1 MDKLTQS
8 NLAVTSEVADNPK
21 KETPPAESLLFP
33 EFHRHKPLSG
43 AWIPLIIF
51 TITLFIV
58 SVAAPVF
65 ALKKGDKGSDVT
77 SLQKTLQDAG
87 YFNGPITGYYGP
99 LTEAAVQK
107 FQAAKGIK
115 PDGVAGSETQGK
127 LNSATVNSQPLE
139 IQEGSD
145 SSISPIEEKTTT
157 ESNIS
162 PIEEKATGETDKP
175 LVKEK
180 AMPEDDSSSMAETDE
195 GSPSTKPRVI
205 LKRGDRNSQVTALQK
220 NLQLSG
226 YFDGPITGYYGTG
239 TEAAV
244 KKFQQAKGLKSDGI
258 AGAKTRG
265 ALESSP
271 QNSTESQP
279 ISPSPD
285 LTPSP
290 TITDERIG
298 LGNSQPILQKGS
310 RNSDVTAI
318 QKTLQDKGYFNGPT
332 TGYYGSLTEAAVMEF
347 QKANGLT
354 PDGKIDAKTKAA
366 LESTSPEASPEASPS
381 PEAKPDPVFN
391 DTPFIQNQSD
401 RKNTPEKKTKIKLA

>member
-1 MDKLTQS
+1 MDKLTQA
-8 NLAVTSEVADNPK
+8 NLAVTNEAGVNPNLQ
-21 KETPPAESLLFP
+21 TPPSYSALFP
-33 EFHRHKPLSG
+33 EFHQRKRLSG
-43 AWIPLIIF
+43 AWIPFIIF

-58 SVAAPVF
+58 SLAAPVF

-99 LTEAAVQK
+99 MTEAAVKK
-107 FQAAKGIK
+107 FQEAKGIK
-115 PDGVAGSETQGK
+115 SDGVAGEDTQGK
-127 LNSATVNSQPLE
+127 LGNSTSAAKSSESIDSQPVE
-139 IQEGSD
+139 VQED
-145 SSISPIEEKTTT
+145 SQ
-157 ESNIS
+157 SNIS
-162 PIEEKATGETDKP
+162 PIQEKATSESDSSS
-175 LVKEK
+175 VKEK
-180 AMPEDDSSSMAETDE
+180 ATSESDTSSMTGANEASE
-195 GSPSTKPRVI
+195 STQPKVL

-226 YFDGPITGYYGTG
+226 YFDSPITGYYGAG

-244 KKFQQAKGLKSDGI
+244 KKFQQAKGLKQDGI
-258 AGAKTRG
+258 AGSQTRG

-271 QNSTESQP
+271 QNSSESQP

-310 RNSDVTAI
+310 RNSDVMAI

-354 PDGKIDAKTKAA
+354 PDGKIDTKTKAA
-366 LESTSPEASPEASPS
+366 LESSTPAPTPF
-381 PEAKPDPVFN
+381 PEAKPDSVFN

-401 RKNTPEKKTKIKLA
+401 RKNTPEKKTIIKLG

>member
-1 MDKLTQS
+1 MDKLTQP
-8 NLAVTSEVADNPK
+8 NLAVTNEAGVNPNLK
-21 KETPPAESLLFP
+21 TPPGYSALFP
-33 EFHRHKPLSG
+33 EFHQRKRLSG
-43 AWIPLIIF
+43 AWIPFIIF

-58 SVAAPVF
+58 SLAAPVF

-99 LTEAAVQK
+99 VTEAAVKK
-107 FQAAKGIK
+107 FQEAKGIK
-115 PDGVAGSETQGK
+115 SDGVAGANTQGK
-127 LNSATVNSQPLE
+127 LGTSTSAVKSRESIDSQPVE
-139 IQEGSD
+139 VQED
-145 SSISPIEEKTTT
+145 SQ
-157 ESNIS
+157 SNIS
-162 PIEEKATGETDKP
+162 PIQEKAASESDTSS
-175 LVKEK
+175 VKEK
-180 AMPEDDSSSMAETDE
+180 TTPESDTSSMAETDE
-195 GSPSTKPRVI
+195 DSGSTQPKVL

-244 KKFQQAKGLKSDGI
+244 KKFQQAKNLKPDGI
-258 AGAKTRG
+258 AGSQTRG
-265 ALESSP
+265 AIESSP
-271 QNSTESQP
+271 QTTSEP
-279 ISPSPD
+279 ISPSPNI
-285 LTPSP
+285 TPSP

-298 LGNSQPILQKGS
+298 LGNNQPILQKGS

-354 PDGKIDAKTKAA
+354 PDGKIDAKTQSALKATTP
-366 LESTSPEASPEASPS
+366 ESNPS
-381 PEAKPDPVFN
+381 PEAKPDDVFN

-401 RKNTPEKKTKIKLA
+401 RKNTLEKKTIIKVG

>member
-1 MDKLTQS
+1 MDKLTQP
-8 NLAVTSEVADNPK
+8 NLAVTDEAGVNRNLQ
-21 KETPPAESLLFP
+21 TPRSYSALFP
-33 EFHRHKPLSG
+33 EFHQRKRLSG
-43 AWIPLIIF
+43 AWIPFIIF
-51 TITLFIV
+51 TITLLIV
-58 SVAAPVF
+58 SLAAPVF

-99 LTEAAVQK
+99 VTEAAVKK
-107 FQAAKGIK
+107 FQEAKGIK
-115 PDGVAGSETQGK
+115 SDGVAGADTQGK
-127 LNSATVNSQPLE
+127 LGTSASAPKSSESIDSQPVE
-139 IQEGSD
+139 VQED
-145 SSISPIEEKTTT
+145 SQ
-157 ESNIS
+157 SNIS
-162 PIEEKATGETDKP
+162 PIQEKATSESDASS
-175 LVKEK
+175 VKEK
-180 AMPEDDSSSMAETDE
+180 ATPESDSSSMAETDE
-195 GSPSTKPRVI
+195 ASQSTQPKVL

-244 KKFQQAKGLKSDGI
+244 KKFQQAKNLKPDGI
-258 AGAKTRG
+258 AGSQTRG

-271 QNSTESQP
+271 ENTSEP
-279 ISPSPD
+279 ISPSPNI
-285 LTPSP
+285 TPSP

-298 LGNSQPILQKGS
+298 LGNNQPILQKGS

-366 LESTSPEASPEASPS
+366 LESSTPIPSASPET
-381 PEAKPDPVFN
+381 KPDDVFN

-401 RKNTPEKKTKIKLA
+401 PKNTPEKKTIIKVG

>member
-8 NLAVTSEVADNPK
+8 NLAITSDVADNPK
-21 KETPPAESLLFP
+21 EETPCAESLLFP

-115 PDGVAGSETQGK
+115 SDGIAGSETQGK
-127 LNSATVNSQPLE
+127 LNPGTVNSQPLE
-139 IQEGSD
+139 VQEGSD

-162 PIEEKATGETDKP
+162 PIQEKATGETDKP

-180 AMPEDDSSSMAETDE
+180 AMPEGDTSSMAETDE
-195 GSPSTKPRVI
+195 VSPSAKPGVL

-226 YFDGPITGYYGTG
+226 YFNGPITGYYGTG

-244 KKFQQAKGLKSDGI
+244 KKFQQAKGLKPDGI

-271 QNSTESQP
+271 ENTSDP
-279 ISPSPD
+279 ISPSPTI
-285 LTPSP
+285 TPSP
-290 TITDERIG
+290 AITDERIG
-298 LGNSQPILQKGS
+298 LGNSQPILQRGS

-318 QKTLQDKGYFNGPT
+318 QKTLQDKGYFNGPV
-332 TGYYGSLTEAAVMEF
+332 TGYYGELTEAAVREF
-347 QKANGLT
+347 QEANGLT
-354 PDGKIDAKTKAA
+354 PDGKIDTKTKAA
-366 LESTSPEASPEASPS
+366 LESTSPEASPS
-381 PEAKPDPVFN
+381 PEAKPDGVFN

-401 RKNTPEKKTKIKLA
+401 RKNTPEKKTIIKVG